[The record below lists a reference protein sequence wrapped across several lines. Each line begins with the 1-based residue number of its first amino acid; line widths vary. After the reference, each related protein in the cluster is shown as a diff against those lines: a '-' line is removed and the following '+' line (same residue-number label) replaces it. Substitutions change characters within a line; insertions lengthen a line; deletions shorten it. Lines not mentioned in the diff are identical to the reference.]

1 MNEITPTN
9 PPASPPA
16 GNSPVPTAAP
26 VAAVQLP
33 APLAVH
39 APPRQQL
46 GDLPVEELQSIAE
59 EFGLDARKI
68 TDKPE
73 LIAAIHKRRQ
83 LIASLDRAALIDA
96 VHWAG
101 KTPPV
106 GAANEQLAIEIVQH
120 RSMRF
125 TGLSDRGLLAL
136 ALLRGCALD
145 GVSSREELI
154 KQLKKQEGL
163 YSKFK
168 RKTRGWVGKR
178 IGYLIGDET
187 TAATPADSPATA
199 TSGQSPRPADVGGPR
214 KQALKEEIEEAGFFS
229 GIANR
234 VKRQADGYV
243 NQKLDEIEARIDR
256 KLDEIDRRLAEW
268 RDKEIANRIRILKIT
283 LWVSVVVAVISL
295 MYSYVKVEGKR
306 WQTPNPSTTRTQLT
320 APAGTTSASAA
331 TTVTHT
337 NRLSPS

>member
-1 MNEITPTN
+1 MSEITPT
-9 PPASPPA
+9 SPPA
-16 GNSPVPTAAP
+16 TTT
-26 VAAVQLP
+26 LP

-39 APPRQQL
+39 AQPRQQL
-46 GDLPVEELQSIAE
+46 GDLPLEELQSIAE
-59 EFGLDARKI
+59 EFGIDAKNFKE
-68 TDKPE
+68 KPD

-125 TGLSDRGLLAL
+125 LGLSDRGLLAL
-136 ALLRGCALD
+136 ALLRGCDLD
-145 GVSSREELI
+145 GVKSRDELI
-154 KQLKKQEGL
+154 HTLKRQEGF
-163 YSKFK
+163 YSKLK
-168 RKTRGWVGKR
+168 RKTRGWIGKR
-178 IGYLIGDET
+178 IGRMIGDET
-187 TAATPADSPATA
+187 TSGGPA
-199 TSGQSPRPADVGGPR
+199 SGSAERTQTLPPPGKASPRPADVGGPR
-214 KQALKEEIEEAGFFS
+214 QQALKEEIEEAGFFG

-234 VKRQADGYV
+234 VKRQADSYV

-295 MYSYVKVEGKR
+295 MYSYVQVEAKR
-306 WQTPNPSTTRTQLT
+306 WRLPTPSTTRTQLT
-320 APAGTTSASAA
+320 APAGSTSDSAMPTA
-331 TTVTHT
+331 TRTS
-337 NRLSPS
+337 RSFPS

>member
-1 MNEITPTN
+1 MTESSSPTPT
-9 PPASPPA
+9 A
-16 GNSPVPTAAP
+16 
-26 VAAVQLP
+26 QLP
-33 APLAVH
+33 VSLAVH
-39 APPRQQL
+39 TPPRQQL
-46 GDLPVEELQSIAE
+46 GDLPIEELRTIAE
-59 EFGLDARKI
+59 EFGIDATKENDK
-68 TDKPE
+68 TD
-73 LIAAIHKRRQ
+73 LIAGIHKRRQ

-96 VHWAG
+96 LHWAG

-136 ALLRGCALD
+136 ALLRGCQLD
-145 GVSSREELI
+145 GVKSRDELI
-154 KQLKKQEGL
+154 KQLKSQEGL
-163 YSKFK
+163 YTKLK

-178 IGYLIGDET
+178 IGRLLGDET
-187 TAATPADSPATA
+187 TSGPTAEPTSSTGPAALPPPDPAK
-199 TSGQSPRPADVGGPR
+199 PRPVEGPR
-214 KQALKEEIEEAGFFS
+214 TQALREEIEEAGFFS

-234 VKRQADGYV
+234 VKRQADSYV

-295 MYSYVKVEGKR
+295 MYSYVQVMTKQ
-306 WQTPNPSTTRTQLT
+306 WQSPPPRTPAPSTLRTSHT
-320 APAGTTSASAA
+320 APAGTTNAMAPITLIRTSRS
-331 TTVTHT
+331 
-337 NRLSPS
+337 SPV

>member
-9 PPASPPA
+9 PTPTPPA
-16 GNSPVPTAAP
+16 APTP
-26 VAAVQLP
+26 GTVQLP

-46 GDLPVEELQSIAE
+46 SDLPVEELQSIAE

-68 TDKPE
+68 TDKAE

-106 GAANEQLAIEIVQH
+106 GAANEQLAIEVVQH

-125 TGLSDRGLLAL
+125 AGLSDRGLLAL
-136 ALLRGCALD
+136 ALLRGCELE
-145 GVSSREELI
+145 GVKSREELV

-163 YSKFK
+163 FTKFK

-178 IGYLIGDET
+178 IGNLLGDET
-187 TAATPADSPATA
+187 TAAAPVAGKAASP
-199 TSGQSPRPADVGGPR
+199 GQAGRPADVGGPR
-214 KQALKEEIEEAGFFS
+214 QQALKEEIEEAGFFS

-234 VKRQADGYV
+234 VKRQADSYV
-243 NQKLDEIEARIDR
+243 NTKLDEIEARIDR

-295 MYSYVKVEGKR
+295 MYSYVIVEGKR
-306 WQTPNPSTTRTQLT
+306 WRMPNPSTTRTQLM
-320 APAGTTSASAA
+320 APATTTSAWAA
-331 TTVTHT
+331 NTATRT
-337 NRLSPS
+337 NPSSPS